1 MEQKAKEKKWWQGD
15 ISIGGVSS
23 TDILLF
29 TKHLSVGLKAGL
41 TIVDALD
48 MLCEQATGAM
58 RKMLLKIK
66 DTVSSGKPFY
76 EALAAHEKYFS
87 PLYISMIKT
96 GEITGNLEDNLA
108 HLADNLWKNHE
119 LKQKIKS
126 AMMYPII
133 VFVAIVGLG
142 FAISIFVLPKILPL
156 FKSMNVELPLA
167 TRVMLFVANLFAEH
181 GLSISVGFIV
191 FVIFIAWLLRQN
203 FVKPVTH
210 RILLVMPIVSTII
223 KNLNIARF
231 TSTLATL
238 LSSGMTVDT
247 SLQIIVDSTQ
257 NRMYK
262 GAIQSLIA
270 EVQKGKRMASVLIF
284 YPALFPSLTSRMIA
298 MGEQTGS
305 LEKTLKYLSQFYEE
319 EIDSTMRNLG
329 NILEPILLM
338 VIGVIV
344 GTVAIAILGP
354 IYQIT
359 GSLRK

>member
-1 MEQKAKEKKWWQGD
+1 MRQKDKQKKWWQVD
-15 ISIGGVSS
+15 ISIGGVND

-41 TIVDALD
+41 TIVDALE
-48 MLCEQATGAM
+48 MLYDQGTG
-58 RKMLLKIK
+58 KMKEMLGQIK

-76 EALAAHEKYFS
+76 ETLAAYPKYFS
-87 PLYISMIKT
+87 PLYVSMIKT
-96 GEITGNLEDNLA
+96 GEITGNLEDNLG

-119 LKQKIKS
+119 IKQKVKS
-126 AMMYPII
+126 AMIYPTI

-156 FKSMNVELPLA
+156 FKTMNVELPMA
-167 TRVMLFVANLFAEH
+167 TKGLIFIANLFANH
-181 GLSISVGFIV
+181 GLPISIGFII
-191 FVIFIAWLLRQN
+191 FVMFTGWLLRQN
-203 FVKPVTH
+203 FIKPITH
-210 RILLVMPIVSTII
+210 RIILVLPIVKTIV

-231 TSTLATL
+231 TNTLSTL
-238 LSSGMTVDT
+238 LSSGMTVDA
-247 SLQIIVDSTQ
+247 SLQIIVEATQ
-257 NRMYK
+257 NVLYK
-262 GAIQSLIA
+262 ETVQSLIA
-270 EVQKGKRMASVLIF
+270 EVQKGKRIASVLTY
-284 YPALFPSLTSRMIA
+284 YPALFPPLTSRMIA

-305 LEKTLKYLSQFYEE
+305 LGKTLKYLSEFYEE
-319 EIDSTMRNLG
+319 EIDSTMKNLG
-329 NILEPILLM
+329 NILEPVLLM